1 MQLLAE
7 TWNNMAAQCEHGL
20 INLQEEEDNSLADTN
35 ETNCYCQKEEHKNK
49 QTYSQQKKKT
59 VFVAS
64 WEFQCGF

>member
-49 QTYSQQKKKT
+49 NKPIRNRRKKL
-59 VFVAS
+59 FL
-64 WEFQCGF
+64 